1 MSGVVRAAAVQLRI
15 DVDDPDGNRAR
26 AAEAVADAAASG
38 AQLVVLPELA
48 CTGYVFTDRAESRR
62 RAEPR
67 DGRTL
72 TDWRDLSARHRLVL
86 VGGFAELGED
96 GEVYNSAA
104 LCDGGELRAV
114 YRKAHL
120 WDQEAEHFR
129 PGDQQP
135 PVLAT
140 SAGRVGLM
148 ICYDLEFPEWTRLVA
163 LAGAQVLA
171 APTNWPAAL
180 PRPPGER
187 AVEVV
192 RVQASASVNRLFVV
206 AADRC
211 GPERGVE
218 WVGGSVIANPDGYPS
233 AGPPATP
240 TPALLLADLDLTQA
254 DDKATGPRNDVFTDR
269 RPHLYGLRP
278 RE

>member
-72 TDWRDLSARHRLVL
+72 SAWRDLSARHRLVL
-86 VGGFAELGED
+86 VGGFAELGEDGED

-129 PGDQQP
+129 PGDQRP

-180 PRPPGER
+180 PRPAGER
-187 AVEVV
+187 AIEVV

-211 GPERGVE
+211 GPERGVD
-218 WVGGSVIANPDGYPS
+218 WVGGSVIANPDGYPL
-233 AGPPATP
+233 AGPPATA

-269 RPHLYGLRP
+269 RPHLYEP
-278 RE
+278 

>member
-1 MSGVVRAAAVQLRI
+1 MSGVLRAASVQLLI

-26 AAEAVADAAASG
+26 SAEALDAAASRG

-48 CTGYVFTDRAESRR
+48 CTGYVFADRTESRR
-62 RAEPR
+62 RAEPL

-72 TDWRDLSARHRLVL
+72 TDWRELSARHRLVL

-96 GEVYNSAA
+96 GELYNSAA

-120 WDQEAEHFR
+120 WGRESDHFR

-135 PVLAT
+135 PVVAT
-140 SAGRVGLM
+140 SVGRLGLM
-148 ICYDLEFPEWTRLVA
+148 ICYDLEFPEWARLVA
-163 LAGAQVLA
+163 LAGAQLLA
-171 APTNWPAAL
+171 APTNWPAQ
-180 PRPPGER
+180 PRPAGER

-211 GPERGVE
+211 GPERGVD
-218 WVGGSVIANPDGYPS
+218 WVGGSVITDPDGYPL
-233 AGPPATP
+233 AGPPATSS
-240 TPALLLADLDLTQA
+240 PALLLADLDLNQA
-254 DDKATGPRNDVFTDR
+254 DDKATGPRNDVFADR
-269 RPHLYGLRP
+269 RPHLY
-278 RE
+278 

>member
-72 TDWRDLSARHRLVL
+72 SAWRDLSARHRLVL

-129 PGDQQP
+129 PGDQRP

-180 PRPPGER
+180 PRPAGER
-187 AVEVV
+187 AIEVV

-211 GPERGVE
+211 GPERGVD
-218 WVGGSVIANPDGYPS
+218 WVGGSVIANPDGYPL

-269 RPHLYGLRP
+269 RPHLYEP
-278 RE
+278 